1 MSNNI
6 YKTAQGKS
14 LDLGQVQMQNET
26 VRAVGNMGVNARGD
40 RLDSQNQIIE
50 KRARMAAQYYA
61 QQVAGPMDGNVVDE
75 PIIASRRVLAQ
86 QTSDTSDTPTVKFVA
101 QDAPAQ
107 TPDGLLLNIDPST
120 VVDPTATEIPAVDPT
135 KIPSSVISGGL
146 AAAIARSRDLSQ
158 AVPTATSST
167 PGLKR
172 I

>member
-86 QTSDTSDTPTVKFVA
+86 QTSDTSTVKVVA

-107 TPDGLLLNIDPST
+107 TPDGLLLNIDLST

>member
-6 YKTAQGKS
+6 YRTAQGKT

-75 PIIASRRVLAQ
+75 PVIASRRALAEK
-86 QTSDTSDTPTVKFVA
+86 QTEADTSVVKVVA
-101 QDAPAQ
+101 QDAPVQ

-120 VVDPTATEIPAVDPT
+120 VVDPTATAIPAIDPA

-158 AVPTATSST
+158 AVPTATSTT